1 MKRSLI
7 LSALF
12 PWRRPLGLLATST
25 ILLLPACS
33 GEVGAEGTGP
43 TDPSALGP
51 SGTSG
56 NSGPSAGTGS
66 SPAPRPSVV
75 IDESGK
81 PVMVNDD
88 GHVVDED
95 GKPVTD
101 ENGKPVTVPTTT
113 PTTTS
118 GGNPT
123 PLPVG
128 ELKDCGTPGPRAV
141 RRLTAAQY
149 ANTLRSIFSDPN
161 VPTETVLSDAAVLG
175 FNVDAQAAVVR
186 DLEGELLM
194 NYAESVADWAVQ
206 NGKTSAFTS
215 CTEAT
220 DQCQREFVMNFGAKA
235 HREPLTDARISAY
248 LALFEAEA
256 SFDDG
261 ARAVIS
267 AMLQSPFTLYR
278 RELGTQASDLFA
290 LGPYELASE
299 LSYWL
304 TDAPPDAALYD
315 AAANGRLSST
325 DDLLAEATRLLET
338 PQARQS
344 LARFLD
350 GWLRLDKLGSKA
362 KDESLLPLPAALRES
377 MLQESREL
385 FLNTFYEG
393 GTLADLFSARYTYVD
408 QSLAQ
413 LYGLG
418 GGGQSAQRVDTTGT
432 TRPAGLLGHAAFLT
446 THALSDNS
454 SPVQRAKIVIER
466 LLCGVLPPVPSNVDT
481 TLDTKTDFATNRE
494 RYEEHRKNEAC
505 RTCHEVMD
513 PIGFA
518 FEHFDAFGRYRDQE
532 NGVDINATGSLS
544 QLRSGAVALDGVDSL
559 SEALAES
566 PELQACFVRYLSYY
580 TFGKEGWT
588 EAVCN
593 RDAVLRQAQADDFA
607 LKSVLLGIVQ
617 APNFASRVQDP

>member
-1 MKRSLI
+1 V
-7 LSALF
+7 
-12 PWRRPLGLLATST
+12 TT
-25 ILLLPACS
+25 
-33 GEVGAEGTGP
+33 
-43 TDPSALGP
+43 
-51 SGTSG
+51 
-56 NSGPSAGTGS
+56 
-66 SPAPRPSVV
+66 V

-81 PVMVNDD
+81 PVLVNDD
-88 GHVVDED
+88 GQVVDED
-95 GKPVTD
+95 GKPVVD
-101 ENGKPVTVPTTT
+101 DDGKPVTAPTSMTSTT
-113 PTTTS
+113 PS
-118 GGNPT
+118 VNPT

-128 ELKDCGTPGPRAV
+128 ELQDCETPGPRGV
-141 RRLTAAQY
+141 RRLTVAQY
-149 ANTLRSIFSDPN
+149 ENTLRSIFSDPN
-161 VPTETVLSDAAVLG
+161 VPTEAVLSDAAVLG

-215 CTEAT
+215 CSDAT
-220 DQCQREFVMNFGAKA
+220 DQCRRELVVNFGAKA
-235 HREPLTDARISAY
+235 HREPLTDERISAY

-256 SFDDG
+256 SFDAG
-261 ARAVIS
+261 AHAVMS

-278 RELGTQASDLFA
+278 RELGNQLPSGPEDLFS
-290 LGPYELASE
+290 LQPYELASE

-315 AAANGRLSST
+315 AAANGRLSTT
-325 DDLLAEATRLLET
+325 DELLAQATRLLDT
-338 PQARQS
+338 PPARQS

-362 KDESLLPLPAALRES
+362 KDESILPLPAELRES
-377 MLQESREL
+377 MLQESRQM

-393 GTLADLFSARYTYVD
+393 GTLSDLFSARYTYVD

-418 GGGQSAQRVDTTGT
+418 GGGQSAQRVDTSGT

-454 SPVQRAKIVIER
+454 SPVQRAKVVIER
-466 LLCGVLPPVPSNVDT
+466 LLCGELPPVPSNVDT
-481 TLDTKTDFATNRE
+481 NLDTTADFTTNRE
-494 RYEEHRKNEAC
+494 RYEEHRQNEAC
-505 RTCHEVMD
+505 RSCHEVMD

-518 FEHFDAFGRYRDQE
+518 FEHFDGFGRYREQE
-532 NGVDINATGSLS
+532 NGVNIDSSGSLG
-544 QLRSGAVALDGVDSL
+544 LLGSGPVALDGVDSL
-559 SEALAES
+559 SEALADS

-588 EAVCN
+588 NAACN
-593 RDAVLRQAQADDFA
+593 RDAVLRQGQADDFA

-617 APNFASRVQDP
+617 APHFANRVQDP